1 MQELGGSALSR
12 LAEISLAATGSKA
25 AAVFVRSES
34 GLQAAAASSTAAEAE
49 SVIGST
55 LPRSLYIQMEKLQPD
70 TIFELESPPLKFQA
84 LADRAGADL
93 VVGVPIYKD
102 EKPNGALVLATK
114 KGALSNQAQAA
125 AVALAGLASDFLEQ
139 ENTLAEIARDL
150 SEMQWLTCIVDKMQ
164 PDEGLDKVTS
174 VVIEAAQRV
183 LSADGVALYTINDET
198 KHLTCEAS
206 YGLPKKIVEAKTEE
220 QQAALLEAS
229 ERRNPVIIA
238 DTADLKPN
246 DPMRELVLD
255 VNVRSIICLQ
265 LKVRGRTMGLLVG
278 FYRKLGG
285 AENVRTE
292 PCRLLAIN
300 AAAALNYS
308 RLLEQ
313 SRSLVNKLEEANSQL
328 AKQTAMDGLTG
339 LGNHRSFHQRLGEQV
354 HRVGRYGEFFSL
366 AMIDVDHFKAYN
378 DAYGH
383 QEGDTAL
390 KDIAE
395 IIRRQIRESDFAAR
409 YGGEEFAVILPH
421 TTKKQALVAV
431 ERIRK
436 AIDEHPFAN
445 GKVTVSAGISECPSD
460 GVVQNEVLDKAD
472 RALYHAKLTGR
483 NRVCLWG
490 ASEETR
496 SASDAAA
503 DSKPIQVLIIE
514 SDREARLMLE
524 DSLRN
529 AGYELHRAANTAE
542 AIKLLRSRKFDIMLS
557 DALLLDTDGMQV
569 IGLASAIHPTMP
581 IVVTTA
587 EHTRGIAKEALRHG
601 VTDLLVKPFNTN
613 ELPVVIERNL
623 ERKRLERQMLLEK
636 STGILLQAIDAL
648 VAAIDAKDRMTA
660 GHSARVTH
668 ISLAI
673 ADVLGLPSEERY
685 TLELA
690 ARLHDI
696 GKISL
701 PDEAL
706 NKEGKLS
713 EEDWAAMRRHPA
725 VGSQIIGSIKDLSYI
740 ATIVRHHHERLD
752 GLGYPDGL
760 QGEAIPFLSRVIAV
774 ADAFEA
780 MTSNRSYRPAMSSDM
795 AMAELRRCIGTHYS
809 EQIVKALEEALRL
822 GTVDVQ
828 QIELAA

>member
-1 MQELGGSALSR
+1 MQEIEDSALSR
-12 LAEISLAATGSKA
+12 LAEISLAATGSKVT
-25 AAVFVRSES
+25 AVFVRSEN
-34 GLQAAAASSTAAEAE
+34 GIEAAAASSVIAGAE

-55 LPRSLYIQMEKLQPD
+55 LPRSLYAQMEDLQPD
-70 TIFELESPPLKFQA
+70 SIFEVQSPPIKLQA
-84 LADRAGADL
+84 LAERAGANII
-93 VVGVPIYKD
+93 VGVPIYRNGKLD
-102 EKPNGALVLATK
+102 GALMLATK
-114 KGALSNQAQAA
+114 NSALSNQAQAA
-125 AVALAGLASDFLEQ
+125 AIALADLASDFLDQ
-139 ENTLAEIARDL
+139 SDILAELARDL
-150 SEMQWLTCIVDKMQ
+150 SEMQWLACIVDKMQ
-164 PDEGLDKVTS
+164 PDEGLDKVTNI
-174 VVIEAAQRV
+174 VIEAALRV

-206 YGLPKKIVEAKTEE
+206 YGLPKKIVEAKSEE

-229 ERRNPVIIA
+229 ERRDVVVINDINS
-238 DTADLKPN
+238 LKLN
-246 DPMRELVLD
+246 DPMRDLALD
-255 VNVRSIICLQ
+255 INIRSFICLQ
-265 LKVRGRTMGLLVG
+265 LKVRGTVMGLLIG
-278 FYRKLGG
+278 FYRKPNG
-285 AENVRTE
+285 ADGVRTE

-313 SRSLVNKLEEANSQL
+313 SRSLVSKLEEANTQL
-328 AKQTAMDGLTG
+328 AKQTALDGLTG

-390 KDIAE
+390 KNIAA
-395 IIRRQIRESDFAAR
+395 IISRQLRESDFAAR
-409 YGGEEFAVILPH
+409 YGGEEFAIILPH
-421 TTKKQALVAV
+421 TTKNQALVAI

-436 AIDEHPFAN
+436 AIDEYPFAN

-460 GVVQNEVLDKAD
+460 GVLQNEVLDKAD

-490 ASEETR
+490 AAEEARGT
-496 SASDAAA
+496 SDTV

-524 DSLRN
+524 DSLRS
-529 AGYELHRAANTAE
+529 AGYELYRAANTAE
-542 AIKLLRSRKFDIMLS
+542 AIALLRSRKFDIMLS

-587 EHTRGIAKEALRHG
+587 EHTRGVAKEALRHG

-613 ELPVVIERNL
+613 ELPIVIERNL

-701 PDEAL
+701 PDAAL

-725 VGSQIIGSIKDLSYI
+725 VGSQIIGSIKELSYI

-780 MTSNRSYRPAMSSDM
+780 MTSNRSYRPAMTCEQ
-795 AMAELRRCIGTHYS
+795 AMAELRRCVGTHYS
-809 EQIVKALEEALRL
+809 EQIVIALAEALRL
-822 GTVDVQ
+822 GTVDIQ
-828 QIELAA
+828 QFDLAA